1 MIHMFSFCQV
11 DGHPKRGCVARSKQA
26 AELARVP
33 AVEATIIGAN
43 RPLVRLCVWDRGRD
57 ASPPERHGHLERH
70 GRLLLLHLV
79 VPPASVSLNSSSPE
93 CATPAKTVPIE
104 STPLEAMSAAA
115 VVEDLNCKPVNLLDL
130 CGTYFFARV
139 STVLPLI
146 RALFCQ

>member
-43 RPLVRLCVWDRGRD
+43 RPLVRLCVWDRGHD
-57 ASPPERHGHLERH
+57 ASPLERHGHL
-70 GRLLLLHLV
+70 LLLHLLI
-79 VPPASVSLNSSSPE
+79 PPASISLDSSSPE
-93 CATPAKTVPIE
+93 CAAPAKTIPVE
-104 STPLEAMSAAA
+104 STPLEAVSATA
-115 VVEDLNCKPVNLLDL
+115 VVEDLNYKPVNLLDL

-139 STVLPLI
+139 STIPPLI